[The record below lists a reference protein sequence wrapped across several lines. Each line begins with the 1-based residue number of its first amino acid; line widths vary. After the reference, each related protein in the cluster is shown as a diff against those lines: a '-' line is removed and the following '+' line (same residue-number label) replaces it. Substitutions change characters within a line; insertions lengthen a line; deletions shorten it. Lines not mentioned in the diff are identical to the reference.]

1 MSSSSSR
8 LSSRVPFIADASVI
22 INLIAT
28 GRPREI
34 IEALGHPFL
43 VTENACVE
51 LEEGARKG
59 HDDHAELMKL
69 ISAGVV
75 TMVTLGD
82 TALVAY
88 EQLIDGSYVRT
99 LDDGEAATIAH
110 AQAISAVPLLDER
123 KARSI
128 CAASFSNL
136 SMLCSAELL
145 MDSALAAKFGAL
157 GQVDLIVNALKMGRM
172 RVPSE
177 HVAKIRNMIG
187 ENVAAQCPSLPKP
200 RLRR

>member
-8 LSSRVPFIADASVI
+8 PSARVPFVADASVV

-43 VTENACVE
+43 VTENACLE
-51 LEEGARKG
+51 LEEGALKG

-69 ISAGVV
+69 IGTGVV
-75 TMVTLGD
+75 TMALLGG

-88 EQLIDGSYVRT
+88 EQLIDGSYVST

-110 AQAISAVPLLDER
+110 AHAISAVPLLDER
-123 KARSI
+123 KARKV
-128 CAASFSNL
+128 CEASFPNL
-136 SMLCSAELL
+136 RVLCSAELL
-145 MDSALAAKFGAL
+145 MDSALIAAFGVQ
-157 GQVDLIVNALKMGRM
+157 GQVNLIVNALKIGRM

-177 HVAKIRNMIG
+177 HVANIRSIIG
-187 ENVAAQCPSLPKP
+187 EQNAAQCPSLP
-200 RLRR
+200 RAAR